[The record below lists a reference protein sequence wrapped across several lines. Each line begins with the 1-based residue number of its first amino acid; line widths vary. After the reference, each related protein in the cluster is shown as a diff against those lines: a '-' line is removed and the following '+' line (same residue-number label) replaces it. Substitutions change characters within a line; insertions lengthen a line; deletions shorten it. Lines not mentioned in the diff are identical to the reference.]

1 VLKSRSTVCSP
12 WRAASTFF
20 FFLMAHTHFQHS
32 YTLVHSHTHTR
43 PIEGPSAG
51 FDDGHQIASS
61 RRKRAAPWKS
71 QPCRAELSCKSLV
84 WRSLAQIFR
93 LFQRLAVHGK
103 KIGNQ
108 WILLI
113 DVLKVWKSLG
123 RHPIVFTECKTF
135 IIETNII
142 RNRILK
148 TFNILRIFIKGNI
161 IIIQKSI
168 DVTN

>member
-1 VLKSRSTVCSP
+1 
-12 WRAASTFF
+12 
-20 FFLMAHTHFQHS
+20 MAHTHFQHS

-113 DVLKVWKSLG
+113 DVLKIRKSFGGYPFIL
-123 RHPIVFTECKTF
+123 TASKTAT
-135 IIETNII
+135 IETNII

-148 TFNILRIFIKGNI
+148 TVNIFLTKIKIQIFINGNLFLFVN
-161 IIIQKSI
+161 SEI
-168 DVTN
+168 DGFY